1 MAQGLHLAKRDLPQ
15 ETAEGLAALT
25 ALPASPPTHTV
36 RSEEQIALQQFST
49 PAAIGYLAALAV
61 RITTDDTVLEPSAGT
76 GLLAVFASRAGA
88 KLVLNEIDPGR
99 ADMLQ
104 AAFPT
109 APVSR
114 HDGELIDDLLPL
126 SIRPTDRKSTR
137 LNSSH

>member
-1 MAQGLHLAKRDLPQ
+1 MRISDWSSDVCSSDL
-15 ETAEGLAALT
+15 
-25 ALPASPPTHTV
+25 
-36 RSEEQIALQQFST
+36 
-49 PAAIGYLAALAV
+49 LAV
-61 RITTDDTVLEPSAGT
+61 RITTADTVLEPSAGT

-109 APVSR
+109 APVRR

-126 SIRPTDRKSTR
+126 SLRPTVGLIQDRK
-137 LNSSH
+137 NVG